1 MPRTGK
7 CPNYAGCLLAYRNE
21 AITVGDDE
29 AFVCPECKQPLVAAG
44 AAGQKPIAIPTII
57 LGGISLL
64 VIMGSFAVYIQV
76 RHFREK
82 QAAGQIGTSFEQAQI
97 AAEHGEFMPSRHMS
111 SITPVPD
118 TSGTAPAGAA
128 YMDTTPTPAPSEAPV
143 TQDSGVHA
151 QTPDLNLQETQ
162 NRQVKDDVLRRID
175 LMPTISS
182 DNKDK
187 LYMSVDHARQMGK
200 ILTIPF
206 PSGHVAVSPA
216 DVDQLRAALA
226 SAQLVPLTQ
235 DPTCVF
241 VVLGFADM
249 KGDEKANLHIS
260 TERAQSV
267 LNALRD
273 RCNILN
279 VMHAVGMGGSTLFGN
294 EKDAERNRV
303 VEVWAV
309 LP

>member
-1 MPRTGK
+1 
-7 CPNYAGCLLAYRNE
+7 
-21 AITVGDDE
+21 
-29 AFVCPECKQPLVAAG
+29 
-44 AAGQKPIAIPTII
+44 
-57 LGGISLL
+57 
-64 VIMGSFAVYIQV
+64 MGSAAVYFQV

-82 QAAGQIGTSFEQAQI
+82 QAAGQIGTSFEQAQV

-111 SITPVPD
+111 TLSSTPASD
-118 TSGTAPAGAA
+118 TSGTMNAGAA
-128 YMDTTPTPAPSEAPV
+128 YADNTPAPVPAA
-143 TQDSGVHA
+143 TGDTGVQA
-151 QTPDLNLQETQ
+151 QTPNLNLQDTQ
-162 NRQVKDDVLRRID
+162 NKQVKDDVLRRID

-226 SAQLVPLTQ
+226 SAQLEPLTK

-241 VVLGFADM
+241 VILGFADM

-267 LNALRD
+267 LSALRD
-273 RCNILN
+273 RCGILN

-294 EKDAERNRV
+294 QQDAERNRV
-303 VEVWAV
+303 VEIWAV